1 MIDKNTEVRQAAVTA
16 VLSVVALTGT
26 VINGVSAAE
35 HTIEE
40 MEDLFSEYQIEV
52 SFRDGEPLSIEGGDI
67 DFRYVSD
74 GSLERLMEQQNPYTW
89 VYGMYKESAYEIPE
103 EKAFSVKKLRSILTA
118 MPQMQKQNM
127 VKPEDAYMDYRDGEW
142 LVVPEVEGTTLDP
155 LKTRSS

>member
-16 VLSVVALTGT
+16 VLSVVALTGSLYAFKAQDYRDVFIPGT
-26 VINGVSAAE
+26 VINGVNAAE

-74 GSLERLMEQQNPYTW
+74 GSLERLMELRKQYPHMPHL
-89 VYGMYKESAYEIPE
+89 YGIE
-103 EKAFSVKKLRSILTA
+103 
-118 MPQMQKQNM
+118 
-127 VKPEDAYMDYRDGEW
+127 
-142 LVVPEVEGTTLDP
+142 
-155 LKTRSS
+155 